1 MKAKSSNHC
10 WTAEEFPDTIVTTP
24 ILQVGKQRRREFKLL
39 SQQSVFRSLPLRS
52 AVWFISADPGSWVI
66 IFPGKPLLDLE
77 QQVKGTESPGWPASR
92 GPWPQPVAAGWTR
105 QQAGGRVP
113 GVHGRQILHVVTLW
127 AAQSSGCAISWEET
141 LPRDWSRVPT
151 LGRPER
157 RRLERLDSAGCWDSQ
172 HSRILDR
179 EVKGMDVLDSSSFLS
194 YTSRF
199 CDLGQVM

>member
-1 MKAKSSNHC
+1 M
-10 WTAEEFPDTIVTTP
+10 
-24 ILQVGKQRRREFKLL
+24 GKQRCREAKLL
-39 SQQSVFRSLPLRS
+39 SQQSVSRSLPLHS

-66 IFPGKPLLDLE
+66 ISPGKPLLDLE
-77 QQVKGTESPGWPASR
+77 QQVRGTESPGWRASR

-105 QQAGGRVP
+105 QLAGGRVP
-113 GVHGRQILHVVTLW
+113 GVHGRRILHVVSLW
-127 AAQSSGCAISWEET
+127 AAQSSGCAVIWEET
-141 LPRDWSRVPT
+141 SPRDWSWVPM

-157 RRLERLDSAGCWDSQ
+157 RRPERLDSAGSWDSQ

-179 EVKGMDVLDSSSFLS
+179 EVKGMGVWDSSSFLS